1 MIEVTEKEF
10 KEDLTKYTTR
20 VQNGEDFLVEREDG
34 SKYIATDVTK
44 FENPQEIIMSI
55 RKHIEAA
62 DDALRSAIIEALE
75 KKRDEQLETMFEALS
90 KVRELILTT
99 PIRSVDN
106 VVSYYKNKAE
116 YDFNL
121 DLTEE
126 DYGYK
131 LNVDDM
137 NIFTNKHGK
146 DMDNLDGPE

>member
-1 MIEVTEKEF
+1 
-10 KEDLTKYTTR
+10 
-20 VQNGEDFLVEREDG
+20 
-34 SKYIATDVTK
+34 
-44 FENPQEIIMSI
+44 MSI

-121 DLTEE
+121 DLKEE

-131 LNVDDM
+131 LNVDDI
-137 NIFTNKHGK
+137 NIFTNSMVKTWII
-146 DMDNLDGPE
+146 